1 MESWRRRGEGRGGEG
16 AGMRRLLSREQQAD
30 RWISRDFVVVIDTRA
45 RSRAS
50 LSLSWRM
57 NLHGVQTCIHAV
69 YLHEPR

>member
-50 LSLSWRM
+50 LSLSLLAHEFTRGS
-57 NLHGVQTCIHAV
+57 NV
-69 YLHEPR
+69 YTRRVFA